1 MLCTSN
7 QRTHQLHLS
16 RRAFAALRQ
25 NGSVVTW
32 GDLADVMPDNRI
44 NGLVGVCELCATSG
58 AFAAKLVDGTVVML
72 GYEGGSRNS

>member
-44 NGLVGVCELCATSG
+44 SGLVGVCELCATSG